1 MDDDSYVLL
10 SEHYRWYQSTREFED
25 VRDGRRYPDSLYS
38 SKVDVYE
45 DRVRTWFLDLAIR
58 ETAAGSS
65 PGDYV
70 ALSIALAYIE
80 GVEQYRR
87 GKPPPRGEA
96 GKWFES
102 SARRVFPT
110 APNDAIRRLWA
121 AVRCGLFHSGFTE
134 GPTLLSHTF
143 DQALEVS
150 GEYLR
155 VNPAKFVRSAF
166 DDFDAYV
173 RELRANPLSE
183 LANQFVI
190 VWDTRWDEA

>member
-1 MDDDSYVLL
+1 MDDGYFVIL
-10 SEHYRWYQSTREFED
+10 SEHYRWYQSSREFED

-38 SKVDVYE
+38 SKVDVYD

-70 ALSIALAYIE
+70 ALLVALAYIE

-87 GKPPPRGEA
+87 GKPPPWGEA
-96 GKWFES
+96 GKWFEA

-110 APNDAIRRLWA
+110 APEEAIRRLWT

-134 GPTLLSHTF
+134 GLTLLSQTF

-150 GEYLR
+150 GGYLR
-155 VNPAKFVRSAF
+155 VNPAKFVRSVF
-166 DDFDAYV
+166 DDFEAYV
-173 RELRANPLSE
+173 RELRANPFGE
-183 LANQFVI
+183 LANQFVTL
-190 VWDTRWDEA
+190 WDKRWDEA